1 MRVSRALFVLWL
13 AYIGGVAVAEPAHRI
28 VSLAPNLTELAFD
41 AGAGQQIVGVDE
53 YSDHPDAARRIPRV
67 GNAFRVD
74 FERVIAFKPDVI
86 LVWDSGTSQQVIDQL
101 RSVKLHVVEI
111 ATYKLSDVARAVRQ
125 IGLLAGT
132 EKIADQA
139 ADHYEQA
146 LNELRERYRSRTP
159 ISVFLEVNDQPLYT
173 VNGKQI
179 MSQAIELCGGRN
191 IFADLSELAPAVGI
205 EAVLAANPDVILSI
219 DDTVPKPRE
228 HWQQWKQL
236 QAIRHDNVFA
246 MPADDLARPTLR
258 LTHGIEVLCEALD
271 KARSHLADNGS
282 AS

>member
-1 MRVSRALFVLWL
+1 VSRALVLLLL
-13 AYIGGVAVAEPAHRI
+13 ACIGGAAIAEPAHRI
-28 VSLAPNLTELAFD
+28 VSLAPHLTELAFD

-74 FERVIAFKPDVI
+74 FERVIALKPDVI
-86 LVWDSGTSQQVIDQL
+86 LVWNSGTPRQVIDQL
-101 RSVKLHVVEI
+101 RAVKLRVVEV
-111 ATYKLSDVARAVRQ
+111 ATYELSDIAQAVRQ
-125 IGLLAGT
+125 IGRLAGT
-132 EKIADQA
+132 EQVAGQA
-139 ADHYEQA
+139 ADQYDHA
-146 LNELRERYRSRTP
+146 LKDLRERYRSRTP

-191 IFADLSELAPAVGI
+191 IFADLNELAPAVGI

-258 LTHGIEVLCEALD
+258 LIHGIEVLCEALD
-271 KARSHLADNGS
+271 KARSHLGS